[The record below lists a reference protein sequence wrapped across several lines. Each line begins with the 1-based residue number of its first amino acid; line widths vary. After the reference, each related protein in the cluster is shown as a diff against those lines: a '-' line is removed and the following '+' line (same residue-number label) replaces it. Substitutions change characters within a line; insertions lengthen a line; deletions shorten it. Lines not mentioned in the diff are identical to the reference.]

1 MDHQVDRTVVLP
13 IARGARF
20 AVLVMLMHLLFA
32 CAEQR
37 DAPGASDAEDA
48 NAEDSVA
55 AAEPAVDDADNAP
68 VAPPSEVPVAADV
81 AEAGAGGDAGVDTQT
96 QADADSAAD
105 GAAAEGA
112 APYEID
118 CSSGECLV
126 DKATYVGW
134 RTYHAE
140 CHVCHAQDAVGSS
153 FAPSLIDR
161 LQQIDEARF
170 IASVTNGYTGQVG
183 VMPAWGENPNV
194 NRKIP
199 DLYAYLKARADG
211 VLGPGRPTR
220 KR

>member
-1 MDHQVDRTVVLP
+1 MDHQVDRKVVLP

-37 DAPGASDAEDA
+37 EAPGASDAEDA

-55 AAEPAVDDADNAP
+55 AGEPVVDDADNAP
-68 VAPPSEVPVAADV
+68 VAPPNEVPVAAEV
-81 AEAGAGGDAGVDTQT
+81 GAEGDAGVDADT
-96 QADADSAAD
+96 QADADSTAD
-105 GAAAEGA
+105 GAAPEGV

-170 IASVTNGYTGQVG
+170 VASVTNGYTGQVG

-199 DLYAYLKARADG
+199 DLYAYLKARSDG